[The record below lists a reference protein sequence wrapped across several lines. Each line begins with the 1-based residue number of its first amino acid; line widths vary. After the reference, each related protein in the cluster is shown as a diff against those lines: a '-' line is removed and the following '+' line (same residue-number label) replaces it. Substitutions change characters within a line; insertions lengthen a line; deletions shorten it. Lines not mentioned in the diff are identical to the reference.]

1 MTDYKIEI
9 GKRMKNK
16 RKELHLTQ
24 EQMAEK
30 LDISVKHYS
39 GVERGVAG
47 LSVENL
53 IETSEILGMNLD
65 YLIKGEPQDDEVMP
79 NRIKELYL
87 ECPKSKRQHF
97 IHLLEIASKLWSIE
111 ESS

>member
-1 MTDYKIEI
+1 MKDYRIDI
-9 GKRMKNK
+9 GKRMKARRN
-16 RKELHLTQ
+16 ELHFTQ

-30 LDISVKHYS
+30 LDISVKHYN

-65 YLIKGEPQDDEVMP
+65 YLIKGEPKEDDVMP

-87 ECPKSKRQHF
+87 ECPQPKRQHL
-97 IHLLEIASKLWSIE
+97 IHLLETASKLWCIE
-111 ESS
+111 E

>member
-1 MTDYKIEI
+1 MKDYRTDI
-9 GKRMKNK
+9 GQRMKL
-16 RKELHLTQ
+16 RRTELHLTQ

-30 LDISVKHYS
+30 LDISVKHYG

-65 YLIKGEPQDDEVMP
+65 YLVKGEPQEDELMP
-79 NRIKELYL
+79 KRIKELYL
-87 ECPKSKRQHF
+87 ECPQPKRQHL
-97 IHLLEIASKLWSIE
+97 IQLLEMASNLWTE
-111 ESS
+111 EM